1 VGFVGYLIGAA
12 SVLVGLLTRWNA
24 DGGNAGALFVI
35 SSGLM
40 SLIYL
45 GFAAEIIDTLRR
57 SEGKSL
63 VSPRLVGMVALTVV
77 LALFLNVRSLAV
89 NSVICIFLCGLMF
102 RAIKARHVLLG
113 AALALVFTTYVSP
126 LALEL
131 RQVRYDK
138 SAAEFASDVV
148 ELVART
154 VTEPGSSANCN
165 ERMLSARDTSQA
177 RLSTTTLAMGRTF

>member
-1 VGFVGYLIGAA
+1 
-12 SVLVGLLTRWNA
+12 
-24 DGGNAGALFVI
+24 
-35 SSGLM
+35 M

-148 ELVART
+148 SLL
-154 VTEPGSSANCN
+154 PGP
-165 ERMLSARDTSQA
+165 
-177 RLSTTTLAMGRTF
+177 